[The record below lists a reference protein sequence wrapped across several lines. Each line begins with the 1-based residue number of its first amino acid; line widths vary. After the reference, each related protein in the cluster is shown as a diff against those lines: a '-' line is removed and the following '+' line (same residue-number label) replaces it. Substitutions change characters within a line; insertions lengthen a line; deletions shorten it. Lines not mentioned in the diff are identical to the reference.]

1 MRSYLATKQFRRNND
16 EEKEEKQSFKQSLER
31 LEEIAQKLEDEN
43 LDLEEAV
50 RLYEEGVQL
59 NAFCL
64 NKLQEAELKITQLK
78 NSLSVTKTEPKNIQ
92 DESEE

>member
-1 MRSYLATKQFRRNND
+1 MKK
-16 EEKEEKQSFKQSLER
+16 KEEKQSFKQSLER

-78 NSLSVTKTEPKNIQ
+78 NSLSVAKTEPKNIQ

>member
-1 MRSYLATKQFRRNND
+1 MKK
-16 EEKEEKQSFKQSLER
+16 KEEKQSFKQSLER

-64 NKLQEAELKITQLK
+64 TKLQEAELKITQLK
-78 NSLSVTKTEPKNIQ
+78 NSLSVTKTEPKNFQ
-92 DESEE
+92 DESEERHQ

>member
-1 MRSYLATKQFRRNND
+1 MKRKD
-16 EEKEEKQSFKQSLER
+16 EKQTFKQSLER

-50 RLYEEGVQL
+50 LLYEEGVQL

-64 NKLQEAELKITQLK
+64 RKLQEAELKITQLK
-78 NSLSVTKTEPKNIQ
+78 NSLAVQKTEVKNIQ

>member
-1 MRSYLATKQFRRNND
+1 MKKKD
-16 EEKEEKQSFKQSLER
+16 EKQSFKQSLER

-59 NAFCL
+59 NAYCL
-64 NKLQEAELKITQLK
+64 RKLQEAELKITQLK
-78 NSLSVTKTEPKNIQ
+78 NSLAVQKTEPQTKT
-92 DESEE
+92 DENKE

>member
-1 MRSYLATKQFRRNND
+1 MKK
-16 EEKEEKQSFKQSLER
+16 KEEKQSFKQSLER

>member
-1 MRSYLATKQFRRNND
+1 MKKKD
-16 EEKEEKQSFKQSLER
+16 EKQTFKQSLER

-78 NSLSVTKTEPKNIQ
+78 NSLSVTKIEPKNIQ

>member
-1 MRSYLATKQFRRNND
+1 MKK
-16 EEKEEKQSFKQSLER
+16 KEEKQSFKQSLER

-64 NKLQEAELKITQLK
+64 RKLQEAELKITQLK
-78 NSLSVTKTEPKNIQ
+78 NSLAIQKTEPQTKT
-92 DESEE
+92 DENEE